1 MVPARHKETDMPKF
15 TIDLPESTFI
25 RNIDG
30 KAFNL
35 VWGDVATVLA
45 QIAVTGAKVLLTNV
59 YNGGGKTAT
68 DAERFAALQKKI
80 DSWKRGE
87 FNVVE
92 RGESQYSSFREV
104 YMTDCIVA
112 GMTSKA
118 AEAALK
124 AKVEEVM
131 GKDTKATFANY
142 IEATAIETAKA
153 GDMTRDEARE
163 ALEAYYVAESD
174 RRAKDAAKAELK
186 IKPPVIDL
194 AAFRKASP
202 AKK

>member
-1 MVPARHKETDMPKF
+1 MAKF
-15 TIDLPESTFI
+15 TIELPASTFI
-25 RNIDG
+25 RNVNG
-30 KAFNL
+30 EAFNL
-35 VWGDVATVLA
+35 VWADVEKVLA
-45 QIAVTGAKVLLTNV
+45 SIAITGAKVLLTNV
-59 YNGGGKTAT
+59 YNGGGAKAT
-68 DAERFAALQKKI
+68 DAERLAALQKKV

-92 RGESQYSSFREV
+92 RGESQFTAFREV

-112 GMTSKA
+112 GMTTKQ

-131 GKDTKATFANY
+131 GKDTKASFANY

-163 ALEAYYVAESD
+163 ALEAYYVSESD
-174 RRAKDAAKAELK
+174 RRAKDAAKVEAK
-186 IKPPVIDL
+186 IAPPAIDL
-194 AAFRKASP
+194 AKFRKV
-202 AKK
+202 AK